1 MNALSIDIGIIWGSY
16 IVTIAIGTIYIC
28 HSMTKESKNG
38 DKEKTY
44 NVNSAR
50 PDSYKTIQPGTVIMI
65 IGRILLELSAIG
77 TIGIVL
83 GENAKYRSYWNGM
96 GEYVDE
102 LPSIAFNMWMS
113 IIGLLVVFVTFT
125 KKTWLTFS
133 VYDII
138 SKFDIKK
145 VIGRMGVR
153 IIFCNVIYFFKP
165 FQLYLPYSLYFAI
178 RLLGV
183 CAILWVMYDFIRLI
197 ILLIDSYFG
206 DKMEKL
212 FMESLYRELWK
223 YPIRKTS
230 SSEGWKDENIIK
242 KHVGYMRGEILRFSG
257 KIKFNELK
265 SIDFVTDF
273 CAEKGEKSERY
284 KGIEREGFNAFLF
297 SWLIY
302 VLISVTMVWGAYSV
316 DNNAD
321 IKSCIYF
328 LAFTTLLTLG
338 VGIFIRFIPG
348 LGYSFYLTFIFIIC
362 GRSGYEL
369 KFEKNGKARYKYVS
383 EAPLFKN
390 KYTNFI
396 CSINNIIAFYM
407 IAPDEAK
414 DKIKEALKKEHEMDK
429 VLWLPLSVIEFVE
442 NLNEEG
448 AKIPQDIYQRQ
459 SEIIDNCVKG
469 FCIDLSTSGMGMTKE
484 NCMRKINGFFPK
496 TKEEEKS
503 KETYHRLCGMIRR
516 NLFIKGQRHDKKH
529 NHIQKPNN
537 PYTLS

>member
-1 MNALSIDIGIIWGSY
+1 MSKPLLEMNRKRTVEMNMLLIDLGIIWGSY
-16 IVTIAIGTIYIC
+16 IVIIATGTIYIC
-28 HSMTKESKNG
+28 YSMTKESKSG
-38 DKEKTY
+38 DDGKSY
-44 NVNSAR
+44 YVNR
-50 PDSYKTIQPGTVIMI
+50 GDSYKEIQPGSVIKIIGMI
-65 IGRILLELSAIG
+65 IFELSAIV

-83 GENAKYRSYWNGM
+83 GENTKYRSYWNGM

-102 LPSIAFNMWMS
+102 LPGIAFNIWIS
-113 IIGLLVVFVTFT
+113 IIGLLVVFATFT

-133 VYDII
+133 AYDII
-138 SKFDIKK
+138 NKFDIKK
-145 VIGRMGVR
+145 DICRMGVR
-153 IIFCNVIYFFKP
+153 IILCNFIYFLKP
-165 FQLYLPYSLYFAI
+165 FQLYLQYSIYFMI
-178 RLLGV
+178 RLLVVGASV
-183 CAILWVMYDFIRLI
+183 WVMCDFIRLI
-197 ILLIDSYFG
+197 KLLIDSYFG

-212 FMESLYRELWK
+212 FMDSLYQELWK

-242 KHVGYMRGEILRFSG
+242 KHVGYMKGKILRFSG

-265 SIDFVTDF
+265 SIDFVMDF

-302 VLISVTMVWGAYSV
+302 VLISVTMVWGAHSV

-321 IKSCIYF
+321 IKSYIYF
-328 LAFTTLLTLG
+328 LAITTLLTLG
-338 VGIFIRFIPG
+338 VGVFIRFIPG

-414 DKIKEALKKEHEMDK
+414 DKIKKTLKKEYEMDA
-429 VLWLPLSVIEFVE
+429 VMCLPLSVIEFAE
-442 NLNEEG
+442 NLNNAE
-448 AKIPQDIYQRQ
+448 AKISQDIYQKQ

-469 FCIDLSTSGMGMTKE
+469 FCIDLSTSAMGMNKE
-484 NCMRKINGFFPK
+484 ICMRKIDGFFSK
-496 TKEEEKS
+496 TKEEKS
-503 KETYHRLCGMIRR
+503 V
-516 NLFIKGQRHDKKH
+516 KKPV
-529 NHIQKPNN
+529 IDCMV
-537 PYTLS
+537 